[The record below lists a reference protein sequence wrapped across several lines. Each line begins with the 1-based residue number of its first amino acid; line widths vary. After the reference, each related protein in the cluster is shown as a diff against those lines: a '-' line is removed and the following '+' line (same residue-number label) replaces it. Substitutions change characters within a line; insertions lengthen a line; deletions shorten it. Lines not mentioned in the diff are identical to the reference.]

1 MKGEQEQ
8 NGDGLVLASKQRDK
22 LPTQID
28 MIAMQQTLH
37 SHFTYNFKLNFTA
50 LLTLQNGLL
59 SKGFSISQEDP
70 APIILVSSFNLA
82 SALYVSHRLNAHI
95 YEAQHANISC
105 DLSCCLRKW
114 SKIDRP

>member
-82 SALYVSHRLNAHI
+82 SALYVSHRLNWMHI
-95 YEAQHANISC
+95 YMKNNMQIFPVICHAASENGQ
-105 DLSCCLRKW
+105 R
-114 SKIDRP
+114 